1 MSGASMSD
9 RGFQWTGI
17 RTPTGELPPPQRE
30 AVQKAYELFRT
41 PHYLRHNQRRQE
53 HLASLALDLA
63 NRSVLEVGAG
73 IGDHT
78 TFFLDRGCT
87 VLATEPRPEN
97 CNLFAF
103 MMRSSAASGY
113 QAAARCAL
121 LPCAVEELEA
131 HVSER
136 FDIVYCYGLLYH
148 VPDPAL
154 ALAQLDKRCA
164 DLLLLETS
172 VSLGDA
178 PAVRDVAEIAE
189 APTQAVTGRGVR
201 PTRPWLFAKLKEHFA
216 HVYVPATQPA
226 HEEFPLDWAAPPAP
240 GIEYQRAVFVASRR
254 PIANPRLLDHLPQ
267 RQTAA

>member
-1 MSGASMSD
+1 MSEQ
-9 RGFQWTGI
+9 GFQWTGI
-17 RTPTGELPPPQRE
+17 RTPNGELPPPDRE
-30 AVQKAYELFRT
+30 QVKKAYELFRT

-53 HLASLALDLA
+53 HLASLGLDLA
-63 NRSVLEVGAG
+63 GRTVLEVGAG
-73 IGDHT
+73 IADHT

-87 VLATEPRPEN
+87 VLSTEPRPEN

-103 MMRSSAASGY
+103 MMRSLAASGY
-113 QAAARCAL
+113 KAAARCAL
-121 LPCAVEELEA
+121 LPCAVEELDR

-154 ALAQLDKRCA
+154 ALAQLDARCA
-164 DLLLLETS
+164 DLLLLETA
-172 VSLGDA
+172 VSLTDA
-178 PAVRDVAEIAE
+178 DTMRGVAEDPG
-189 APTQAVTGRGVR
+189 APTQAVTGRGTR
-201 PTRPWLFAKLKEHFA
+201 PTRPWLFAKLEERFA

-226 HEEFPLDWAAPPAP
+226 HEEFPLDWSAPPLP

-254 PIANPRLLDHLPQ
+254 PIANPLLLDRLPQ